1 MEKDVIIYKFND
13 EKSTCKLYNGK
24 GYKTVTSTDF
34 RKRDTE
40 ACVYIPVEEDLT
52 LKESYEIFIRKADA
66 LKKASKGLI
75 NLYITGRDT
84 DTALDFFYRTIPHI
98 QPDPIG
104 PDESEFIENCR
115 QGPIMF
121 GEEHEGKTYQYDFK
135 SFYPSIM
142 LDNHFTVP
150 IKKGELKTLTE
161 KEFNELKFYQIGIY
175 RCKIEVPSNK
185 LFRHHPK
192 NHYTQIDLRRA
203 KELGYKMKIIVDGKP
218 NFLYYARDKVML
230 GCHVFKEY
238 VDLLFKMKEDNIEGA
253 KEILNNLWGIFGQLE
268 VIKIYY
274 NIDDEKPADIAKNR
288 IIKNVTSLT
297 ETRLLIELVK
307 KDRIYRTDFARMV
320 PFLLAKGRYLMSKA
334 LEPHLEFVK
343 RVHTDSMF
351 TTQLLKD
358 ENGKLIQTG
367 HELGDLS
374 YKGKCMDCHIYNSV
388 KYTGKFSY

>member
-24 GYKTVTSTDF
+24 GYKIVTSTDF

-52 LKESYEIFIRKADA
+52 LKESYENFIRKADA

-185 LFRHHPK
+185 LFRYNKK

-203 KELGYKMKIIVDGKP
+203 KELGYKMKIIVDG
-218 NFLYYARDKVML
+218 
-230 GCHVFKEY
+230 
-238 VDLLFKMKEDNIEGA
+238 
-253 KEILNNLWGIFGQLE
+253 
-268 VIKIYY
+268 
-274 NIDDEKPADIAKNR
+274 
-288 IIKNVTSLT
+288 
-297 ETRLLIELVK
+297 
-307 KDRIYRTDFARMV
+307 
-320 PFLLAKGRYLMSKA
+320 
-334 LEPHLEFVK
+334 
-343 RVHTDSMF
+343 
-351 TTQLLKD
+351 
-358 ENGKLIQTG
+358 
-367 HELGDLS
+367 
-374 YKGKCMDCHIYNSV
+374 
-388 KYTGKFSY
+388 